1 MKYARKVISLL
12 LAMVMALSLTTGVWA
27 ENGSN
32 DDISALRKTWTDKG
46 YDDPFSGI
54 DASAPANA
62 AALKYVY
69 TNYAPFENDEGKW
82 FLEMNGVDSDDVFFV
97 TENDQVKARNI
108 LNSYTSDMYT
118 VLDDVKVG
126 YGYDENAKFS
136 WYVKTHFAEMLGAPL
151 LQPKGG
157 TGSVTNVDSFDTTYA
172 HQGGVDDAKTY
183 FNQHFDTYYDNQA
196 NKGGVHL
203 KTTAIENGEFNN
215 PSAAQAAVDGYNRL
229 YPRAQIALNQLKIEI
244 SDATGVGEIYFWQ
257 LIDEYDEMLHRG
269 SGGGSGSGGNQSG
282 GNRPAT
288 GNIKDI
294 SNLQNQDAKDYVNQY
309 IDYNYNSQF
318 DVTLVCFKNADID
331 DKTGLYADV
340 TSCVNAINAYDA
352 YMALSNS
359 AKDALDEL
367 YVMDNSGN
375 KCRFSAQMEALR
387 QIADNGTGANNTSSS
402 SSEFDEVNK
411 ALRNAGYTAPRL
423 GVDFTVSFPAELE
436 RGQDYDFTYS
446 EDGVLTVIVLR
457 GSEDR
462 WLAAAENNQGSD
474 TLMCRMTFINKGYSK
489 YALINGNSG
498 GSPWIPYID
507 GTMRLDNIRDGMV
520 IGAGNSFAAVNYANS
535 VLSVT
540 PSTGFSDMRSVVAL
554 DDGNGDLTKYLLVY
568 RVVVQESFYYERE
581 DAIIVTP
588 ADTNR
593 TKVTALGNEW
603 EATQP
608 ENGVVTVMPKIGKTI
623 DGILGNYGKNNYQ
636 TLCTVTVTA
645 PTGYGLALD
654 ECVVKQGCGDVFSSD
669 RTTNTDGAKVCNI
682 AIVPVE
688 NKAGTSE
695 VRLTWYNP
703 TTKDIKQ
710 ESLKIIVTDR
720 NVFGGLASNNIGVTT
735 PNTVASKPMS
745 GTQVSYDNN
754 GVFYTKFSG
763 TTDQLPSFDDLQK
776 GVLIE
781 PSNDIVDQV
790 THFRSRSMSRDYPI
804 YDAGDLEDIKQGF
817 DVAGASDTYSIK
829 DRTKDDAR
837 TVAYVLTEVQN
848 VGGVTVCFTYTQD
861 YHFQVVQW
869 LHQEENG
876 DFTVLGYSYL
886 GGKND
891 SFVTQTETSS
901 VSKPEDADGSAPFVV
916 GEGMEFSCTRYPQE
930 SDKEGLH
937 YFQFHVRGEVH
948 HNGEMYKVYIPYAYF
963 GMTKEEG
970 LARAERGEKP
980 VIYHYYG
987 NHVLRAGS
995 EGEFYGQYTA
1005 YGIYFEV
1012 SDFSPFVVDCSAASN
1027 SGSGSSGGGHR
1038 VTTAV
1043 KADSPATFDAGIALY
1058 GALAI
1063 SSLTGMAYVGKKK
1076 F

>member
-27 ENGSN
+27 ENENGGGTGTTLAETLG
-32 DDISALRKTWTDKG
+32 ISAG
-46 YDDPFSGI
+46 
-54 DASAPANA
+54 DAAD
-62 AALKYVY
+62 YVNQY
-69 TNYAPFENDEGKW
+69 FEYQSFDEGN
-82 FLEMNGVDSDDVFFV
+82 FLVIKDTDTNGGFYQRQRDKDNATTAIKACTDAIYNVLKDVEVTDGKHATTFKDRFNFF
-97 TENDQVKARNI
+97 K
-108 LNSYTSDMYT
+108 
-118 VLDDVKVG
+118 
-126 YGYDENAKFS
+126 
-136 WYVKTHFAEMLGAPL
+136 EMLGAPL
-151 LQPKGG
+151 LRPEGG
-157 TGSVTNVDSFDTTYA
+157 TGSVTNINNIVADGTYVTTNDVTNA
-172 HQGGVDDAKTY
+172 QTY
-183 FNQHFDTYYDNQA
+183 FKKHFSTYYDDAAGTLKVALGSSSIDN
-196 NKGGVHL
+196 GVINNREAA
-203 KTTAIENGEFNN
+203 KAAIDEFYQLV
-215 PSAAQAAVDGYNRL
+215 PSRQV
-229 YPRAQIALNQLKIEI
+229 ALNQLQINV
-244 SDATGVGEIYFWQ
+244 SDAFGEGDVYFWQ
-257 LIDEYDEMLHRG
+257 LINRYQGMLKNNG
-269 SGGGSGSGGNQSG
+269 GGNQSG

-387 QIADNGTGANNTSSS
+387 QLADNGTGANNTSSS

-423 GVDFTVSFPAELE
+423 GVDFTVSFPAELV

-636 TLCTVTVTA
+636 TLGTVTVTA

>member
-1 MKYARKVISLL
+1 M
-12 LAMVMALSLTTGVWA
+12 
-27 ENGSN
+27 
-32 DDISALRKTWTDKG
+32 
-46 YDDPFSGI
+46 
-54 DASAPANA
+54 
-62 AALKYVY
+62 
-69 TNYAPFENDEGKW
+69 
-82 FLEMNGVDSDDVFFV
+82 
-97 TENDQVKARNI
+97 
-108 LNSYTSDMYT
+108 LNS
-118 VLDDVKVG
+118 
-126 YGYDENAKFS
+126 
-136 WYVKTHFAEMLGAPL
+136 
-151 LQPKGG
+151 
-157 TGSVTNVDSFDTTYA
+157 
-172 HQGGVDDAKTY
+172 
-183 FNQHFDTYYDNQA
+183 
-196 NKGGVHL
+196 
-203 KTTAIENGEFNN
+203 
-215 PSAAQAAVDGYNRL
+215 
-229 YPRAQIALNQLKIEI
+229 
-244 SDATGVGEIYFWQ
+244 
-257 LIDEYDEMLHRG
+257 
-269 SGGGSGSGGNQSG
+269 GGSGSGNRPG
-282 GNRPAT
+282 GNNQAPTGDKRPSDLT
-288 GNIKDI
+288 
-294 SNLQNQDAKDYVNQY
+294 NQEAKGYIDDYIVYAVNQQ
-309 IDYNYNSQF
+309 NSNIVF
-318 DVTLVCFKNADID
+318 VCFKN
-331 DKTGLYADV
+331 TSFSNGLYADV
-340 TSCVNAINAYDA
+340 TSCVNAINAYDD

-359 AKDALDEL
+359 AKEALDEL

-387 QIADNGTGANNTSSS
+387 QIADNGTGANSPFGNN
-402 SSEFDEVNK
+402 EFDEVNK
-411 ALRNAGYTAPRL
+411 ALRDAGYTAPRL
-423 GVDFTVSFPAELE
+423 GTDFTVSFPAELV

-462 WLAAAENNQGSD
+462 WLAAAENSQGSA

-489 YALINGNSG
+489 YAITNGNGG
-498 GSPWIPYID
+498 GSAWTPYIG

-554 DDGNGDLTKYLLVY
+554 GNGNVDLTKYLLVY

-593 TKVTALGNEW
+593 TKVTALGNDW

-608 ENGVVTVMPKIGKTI
+608 ENGVVTVMPKTGETI
-623 DGILGNYGKNNYQ
+623 NGILGSYGKNNYQ
-636 TLCTVTVTA
+636 TLGTVTVTA
-645 PTGYGLALD
+645 PTGYGLALS
-654 ECVVKQGCGDVFSSD
+654 ECKVEQGCGDAFD
-669 RTTNTDGAKVCNI
+669 RATNTDGATVCNI
-682 AIVPVE
+682 AIIPVE
-688 NKAGTSE
+688 NEAGTSV

-710 ESLKIIVTDR
+710 ESLKVIVTDR
-720 NVFGGLASNNIGVTT
+720 NVFGGLASGNIEVTT
-735 PNTVASKPMS
+735 PNTVDSNPMF
-745 GTQVSYDNN
+745 GTKVTYDNN

-763 TTDQLPSFDDLQK
+763 TTDQLPSFDALQK
-776 GVLIE
+776 GFLLE
-781 PSNDIVDQV
+781 PSNDIADQV
-790 THFRSRSMSRDYPI
+790 THFRSRSMSRDYPV
-804 YDAGDLEDIKQGF
+804 YDEEDIADIERGF
-817 DVAGASDTYSIK
+817 DVAGASDTYSIN

-869 LHQEENG
+869 LRQEE
-876 DFTVLGYSYL
+876 DDSYTVLGYSYL

-930 SDKEGLH
+930 SNREGLH
-937 YFQFHVRGEVH
+937 YFQFHVRGEGH
-948 HNGEMYKVYIPYAYF
+948 REGEMYKVYIPYAYF
-963 GMTKEEG
+963 GMTREEG
-970 LARAERGEKP
+970 LARAARGEKP

-987 NHVLRAGS
+987 NHELRG
-995 EGEFYGQYTA
+995 GEDGTFYGQYTE
-1005 YGIYFEV
+1005 YGVYFEV
-1012 SDFSPFVVDCSAASN
+1012 SDFSPFVVDCSAGSN
-1027 SGSGSSGGGHR
+1027 SSSSGGGGHR

>member
-1 MKYARKVISLL
+1 M
-12 LAMVMALSLTTGVWA
+12 
-27 ENGSN
+27 
-32 DDISALRKTWTDKG
+32 
-46 YDDPFSGI
+46 
-54 DASAPANA
+54 
-62 AALKYVY
+62 
-69 TNYAPFENDEGKW
+69 
-82 FLEMNGVDSDDVFFV
+82 
-97 TENDQVKARNI
+97 
-108 LNSYTSDMYT
+108 
-118 VLDDVKVG
+118 
-126 YGYDENAKFS
+126 
-136 WYVKTHFAEMLGAPL
+136 
-151 LQPKGG
+151 
-157 TGSVTNVDSFDTTYA
+157 
-172 HQGGVDDAKTY
+172 
-183 FNQHFDTYYDNQA
+183 
-196 NKGGVHL
+196 HL

-215 PSAAQAAVDGYNRL
+215 PSAAQAAVNGYNGL
-229 YPRAQIALNQLKIEI
+229 HPRAQIALNQLKIEI

-257 LIDEYDEMLHRG
+257 LIDEYDKMLHRG
-269 SGGGSGSGGNQSG
+269 SGGSGGGNQAPTG
-282 GNRPAT
+282 DKRPSELT
-288 GNIKDI
+288 
-294 SNLQNQDAKDYVNQY
+294 NQEAKGY
-309 IDYNYNSQF
+309 IDDYIAYDVNPNNSNIVF
-318 DVTLVCFKNADID
+318 VCFKNTSFNQND
-331 DKTGLYADV
+331 LYADV
-340 TSCVNAINAYDA
+340 PSCVNAISAYDA

-387 QIADNGTGANNTSSS
+387 QIADNGTGANSPFGNN
-402 SSEFDEVNK
+402 EFDEVNK
-411 ALRNAGYTAPRL
+411 ALRTAGYTAPRL
-423 GVDFTVSFPAELE
+423 GVDFTVSFPAELV

-462 WLAAAENNQGSD
+462 WLAAAENSQGSA

-489 YALINGNSG
+489 YAITNGNGG
-498 GSPWIPYID
+498 GSAWTPYIE

-554 DDGNGDLTKYLLVY
+554 GNGNGDLTKYLLVY

-593 TKVTALGNEW
+593 TKVTALGNDW
-603 EATQP
+603 ETAQP
-608 ENGVVTVMPKIGKTI
+608 ENGVVTVMPKTGKTI
-623 DGILGNYGKNNYQ
+623 DGILGSYGKNNYQ
-636 TLCTVTVTA
+636 TLGTVTVTA
-645 PTGYGLALD
+645 PTGYGLALS
-654 ECVVKQGCGDVFSSD
+654 ECKVEQGCGDVFD
-669 RTTNTDGAKVCNI
+669 RATNTDGATVCNI

-720 NVFGGLASNNIGVTT
+720 NVFGGLASGNVKVTT
-735 PNTVASKPMS
+735 PNTVASNPMS
-745 GTQVSYDNN
+745 GTKVTYDNN

-781 PSNDIVDQV
+781 PSNDIADQV

-804 YDAGDLEDIKQGF
+804 YDAEDLEDIKQGF

-829 DRTKDDAR
+829 DRTKNDAR
-837 TVAYVLTEVQN
+837 TVAYVRTEVQE

-930 SDKEGLH
+930 SDKEGLQ
-937 YFQFHVRGEVH
+937 YFQFHVRGEGM
-948 HNGEMYKVYIPYAYF
+948 NQYSKFSVYLPYSYF
-963 GMTKEEG
+963 GMTREQG
-970 LARAERGEKP
+970 LALRDRGETPK
-980 VIYHYYG
+980 IYHYYG

-995 EGEFYGQYTA
+995 EGEFYGQYTE

-1027 SGSGSSGGGHR
+1027 SGSSGGGGHR